1 MATFELGWV
10 GLLLVM
16 TSGGFGAV
24 GLLPFLG
31 VGPDADSQSDRIRAF
46 VVFFVVLSSIAA
58 TAAAA
63 F

>member
-1 MATFELGWV
+1 M
-10 GLLLVM
+10 LLVM

-31 VGPDADSQSDRIRAF
+31 VGPDTDSQSDRIRAF